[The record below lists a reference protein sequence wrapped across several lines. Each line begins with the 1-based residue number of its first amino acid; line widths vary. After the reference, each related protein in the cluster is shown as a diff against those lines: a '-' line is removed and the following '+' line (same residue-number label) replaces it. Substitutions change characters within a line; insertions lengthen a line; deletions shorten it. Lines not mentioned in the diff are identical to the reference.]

1 MAAATLLPTGLASAS
16 GYGGGDVRQVPGV
29 TTVIDTSHAEHDVSV
44 LFSDYFGTDNL
55 TKSRLPA
62 DQFPKDFKESLSGG
76 TAARG
81 IRSVSN
87 SLNAALRNG
96 DGAAAA
102 SLFASDA
109 VFEDMPAHV
118 QLLGPRSIG
127 AYLTSAAGIRST
139 AAISW

>member
-1 MAAATLLPTGLASAS
+1 VVNLN
-16 GYGGGDVRQVPGV
+16 RQGRITRWV
-29 TTVIDTSHAEHDVSV
+29 
-44 LFSDYFGTDNL
+44 DYWDGRHFGTDNL

-62 DQFPKDFKESLSGG
+62 DQFPKDFKESLSGE

-118 QLLGPRSIG
+118 QLPGPRSIG

>member
-1 MAAATLLPTGLASAS
+1 MTLPDEPVALSRRGLLRGATLGGAAVAAATLLPTGLASAS

-76 TAARG
+76 DRG
-81 IRSVSN
+81 PRYSQRVEQPE
-87 SLNAALRNG
+87 R
-96 DGAAAA
+96 GAA
-102 SLFASDA
+102 
-109 VFEDMPAHV
+109 
-118 QLLGPRSIG
+118 QR
-127 AYLTSAAGIRST
+127 
-139 AAISW
+139 